1 MRIALLR
8 FQSYRRSLHG
18 KFILILIGLASLLA
32 LLASLVVVRLTFV
45 KASESTKTTLEAM
58 LSAIE
63 KSTAVGVYAEDQVLL
78 LELIKG
84 VARDPNVARVWVE
97 DSAGKVLAASP
108 PDGGQPAPPPGSVEA
123 SLLVSRRLVSPF
135 DGGEELGHLL
145 AQGSLPQVVQE
156 ANLLARWL
164 GVAQATL
171 ITLLALL
178 LNHVVL
184 VMLSRPMMRL
194 SRKLSTIAP
203 GSGQR
208 LSVEKR
214 HRNDE
219 VGTVVSAVN
228 GLLTATETALQGER
242 QMRAEIAAMEAQYR
256 QIFNHTSA
264 GIFVL
269 TPSGRLINCNPTVL
283 RLMNAD
289 GAEPSAPPSEDFVQ
303 ALFADPEQVRRM
315 IAEAGALSQT
325 VAADLALRNTRS
337 KDGEPRWVHC
347 LISVQ
352 PASAELAEGMVEG
365 VIYDVTQRKSE
376 ETAASHQAQ
385 HDGLTGLKNRVGVV
399 AALDHMLQ
407 QAQAS
412 GHAVTLLFLDLDGF
426 KKVNDELGHEA
437 GDAVMVECAKR
448 MRGVLRRSSDIAGR
462 VGGDELVLLLDRV
475 DAEAPMVQA
484 LAQNLL
490 RVISEPIA
498 LRDGRTAQVGASIGL
513 ASYPRHALHRAALF
527 NAADTAMYEVKR
539 HGKNAWR
546 VAESLSQA

>member
-1 MRIALLR
+1 MRKALLR
-8 FQSYRRSLHG
+8 FQSYHRSLHG
-18 KFILILIGLASLLA
+18 KFTLILIGVATLLA

-45 KASESTKTTLEAM
+45 KARESSTTTLESM

-63 KSTAVGVYAEDQVLL
+63 KSVAVGVYAEDQVLL

-97 DSAGKVLAASP
+97 DTAGKVLAASP
-108 PDGGQPAPPPGSVEA
+108 LDGGSPAPPPGSVEA
-123 SLLVSRRLVSPF
+123 SLLVTRRLVSPF
-135 DGGEELGHLL
+135 DGAEELGHLL
-145 AQGSLPQVVQE
+145 AQGSLPQVIQE

-164 GVAQATL
+164 GIAQATL
-171 ITLLALL
+171 ITILALL

-184 VMLSRPMMRL
+184 LMLSKPMMRL
-194 SRKLSTIAP
+194 SQQLSTIAP
-203 GSGQR
+203 GSSQR
-208 LSVEKR
+208 LSVNRR

-219 VGTVVSAVN
+219 VGTVVIAVN
-228 GLLTATETALQGER
+228 GLLTATETALQAER
-242 QMRAEIAAMEAQYR
+242 QLRAEIAAMEAQYR

-269 TPSGRLINCNPTVL
+269 TPGGRLINSNPTVL
-283 RLMNAD
+283 RLIDAEGASPAD
-289 GAEPSAPPSEDFVQ
+289 LASKDFVD
-303 ALFADPEQVRRM
+303 AVFADPEQVRRM
-315 IAEAGALSQT
+315 IADASTQGQT
-325 VAADLALRNTRS
+325 MAADLALRS
-337 KDGEPRWVHC
+337 KGSEQRWVHC

-352 PASAELAEGMVEG
+352 QASADMAEGMVEG

-376 ETAASHQAQ
+376 ETAASHQAL
-385 HDGLTGLKNRVGVV
+385 HDGLTGLKNRVGVI
-399 AALDHMLQ
+399 AALDQMLQ

-437 GDAVMVECAKR
+437 GDAVIVECAKR

-490 RVISEPIA
+490 RIISEPIA

-527 NAADTAMYEVKR
+527 NAADAAMYEVKR